1 MNKVKSSSTS
11 KSTENLIP
19 LHLETKDGRGVT
31 TRAQGIDEELTIT
44 FMKNG
49 KAFTTNSILTPILEA
64 VGEIQGSGEIGL
76 CG

>member
-1 MNKVKSSSTS
+1 MSKVKSSSTS
-11 KSTENLIP
+11 KSIKSTIP
-19 LHLETKDGRGVT
+19 AHLETKDGRGVT

-49 KAFTTNSILTPILEA
+49 RAFTTNSILTPILES
-64 VGEIQGSGEIGL
+64 VGKIQGSGEIGL